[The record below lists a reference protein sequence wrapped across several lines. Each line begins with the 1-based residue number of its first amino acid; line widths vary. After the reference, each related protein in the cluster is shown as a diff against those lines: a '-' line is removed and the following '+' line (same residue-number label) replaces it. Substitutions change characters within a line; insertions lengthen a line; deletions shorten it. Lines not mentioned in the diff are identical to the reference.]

1 MIRSPPRTSSPQ
13 SHTDHTKGFTTVA
26 TSIAERVAKAFHD
39 VTGETVPVSG
49 SWRAENRTHSLRVTT
64 VPGLRRHTATAQASR
79 RDSLNI
85 EYRAT
90 LSADWTS
97 VADMT
102 GLLRQANRTA
112 RAFAAIADVLGRDGW
127 HVTPILANLTGW
139 GLRAT
144 KGENTVQLYSNGS
157 VSGYDD
163 VAARFVEELF
173 QAALESVED

>member
-1 MIRSPPRTSSPQ
+1 
-13 SHTDHTKGFTTVA
+13 
-26 TSIAERVAKAFHD
+26 
-39 VTGETVPVSG
+39 
-49 SWRAENRTHSLRVTT
+49 
-64 VPGLRRHTATAQASR
+64 
-79 RDSLNI
+79 
-85 EYRAT
+85 
-90 LSADWTS
+90 
-97 VADMT
+97 MT
-102 GLLRQANRTA
+102 GLLRQADRAA

-127 HVTPILANLTGW
+127 HVTPILANLTGG